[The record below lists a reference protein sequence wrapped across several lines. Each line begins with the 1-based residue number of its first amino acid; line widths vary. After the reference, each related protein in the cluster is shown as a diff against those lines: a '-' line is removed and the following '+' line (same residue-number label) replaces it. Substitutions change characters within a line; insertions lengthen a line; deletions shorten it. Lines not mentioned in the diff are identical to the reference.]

1 MPIQDLWK
9 STAPIVQK
17 HGISTAPIVQKYGI
31 STAPILQK
39 YGISTAPIVQKYG
52 ISTAPIV
59 RKYGTYSTVLL
70 RIGIYIGLISFYA
83 LFSSPVF
90 LELFCRCVYR
100 VVCCLVLAELVQ
112 GMFVNIIL
120 HLAVA
125 AVGWPQ
131 RNLASKTINYF
142 RIAVKI
148 NLHQAALSEAKRK
161 QIKKLTKHHLFY
173 FWSENP
179 SKISLH
185 KLKLWELL
193 QIFIGFNQFSLR
205 YAVFANFVLTG
216 TPSVL
221 NTRIG
226 TVPVLNFR
234 SASIEAKFRVTL
246 F

>member
-1 MPIQDLWK
+1 
-9 STAPIVQK
+9 
-17 HGISTAPIVQKYGI
+17 
-31 STAPILQK
+31 
-39 YGISTAPIVQKYG
+39 
-52 ISTAPIV
+52 
-59 RKYGTYSTVLL
+59 
-70 RIGIYIGLISFYA
+70 
-83 LFSSPVF
+83 
-90 LELFCRCVYR
+90 
-100 VVCCLVLAELVQ
+100 
-112 GMFVNIIL
+112 MFVNIIL

-193 QIFIGFNQFSLR
+193 QIFIGFNLFSLR

-226 TVPVLNFR
+226 TVPVLKFSFR
-234 SASIEAKFRVTL
+234 FNRSEISRYTLQYRYFLGAKTASFPRKVCPKVFGFVCTYTTL
-246 F
+246 